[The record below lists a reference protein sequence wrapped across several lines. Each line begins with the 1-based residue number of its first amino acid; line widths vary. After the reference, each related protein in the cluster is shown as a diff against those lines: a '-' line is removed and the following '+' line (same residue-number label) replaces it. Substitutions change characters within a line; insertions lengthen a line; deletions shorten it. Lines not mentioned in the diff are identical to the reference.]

1 MGAGRETA
9 GMCAVLLGP
18 VPRAP
23 RQPLTRQE
31 RNVTDHLPQAERTFV
46 ARKLRAAWSRT
57 DAHQA
62 ERELRALAKHLEP
75 KHPGAAASILEGLE
89 ETLTVTR
96 LGLTPSLLRT
106 FKTTNLVESM
116 ISIARDAHRNVKRWR
131 DGRMALRWIAAGML
145 EAEQQF
151 RRVNGYRDLHILARA
166 LECHREVI
174 EERTQVA

>member
-1 MGAGRETA
+1 MPQAQGAQ
-9 GMCAVLLGP
+9 L
-18 VPRAP
+18 
-23 RQPLTRQE
+23 
-31 RNVTDHLPQAERTFV
+31 TDHLPQRERTFV
-46 ARKLRAAWSRT
+46 ARKLRVAWAKT
-57 DAHQA
+57 DAEAA
-62 ERELRALAKHLEP
+62 ERELRALAKHLET

-106 FKTTNLVESM
+106 FKSTNPVESM
-116 ISIARDAHRNVKRWR
+116 ISIARDSHRNVKRWR